1 MTTNTNS
8 DAFTRLLDDLLWL
21 HARGS
26 EANDRLQGAVDAM
39 IAEYTA
45 NGDRYSDGSLTGE
58 EYDPVWD
65 DPDDPNLYRLGSQ
78 FRPCL
83 PPHRRTVAS
92 SHRRIVASRST
103 VTRSGRGLI
112 PECTSFIS
120 AAADPAAGNRKKET
134 PAMTTTF
141 DKHINVVDA
150 LTELII
156 QQGAIKFGEP
166 ADYLETLGV
175 NTAGDKELTGEH
187 VNQPHVRAGT
197 TLLCAVSTEYVE
209 VVEALFKTRPVMLE
223 IGDPASFRSHEEPWW
238 VAWVGHPA
246 ALT

>member
-8 DAFTRLLDDLLWL
+8 DVFTRLRDDLLWL

-26 EANDRLQGAVDAM
+26 KANDRLQGVVDAM

-45 NGDRYSDGSLTGE
+45 DGDQYSDGSPTLE

-65 DPDDPNLYRLGSQ
+65 DPDDPSLYRLGSDI
-78 FRPCL
+78 RPCL
-83 PPHRRTVAS
+83 PPHRRSVAP
-92 SHRRIVASRST
+92 RST

-112 PECTSFIS
+112 PECTSFS
-120 AAADPAAGNRKKET
+120 STAADPAAGNGRKET
-134 PAMTTTF
+134 QAMTTTF
-141 DKHINVVDA
+141 DKRINVIDA

-156 QQGAIKFGEP
+156 QQGAIKFGEL
-166 ADYLETLGV
+166 ADYLEILGV
-175 NTAGDKELTGEH
+175 NTAGDEELAGEH

-197 TLLCAVSTEYVE
+197 TLLGAVSTEYVE

-238 VAWVGHPA
+238 VAWAGHPA